1 MNVPVTEGLYNDD
14 IKIALTYD
22 ESLKEI
28 VKYGPQGQHDFRL
41 SANAAAVE
49 GRLILSKLKAIG
61 IEHPSVLEG
70 RTLYMFGR
78 TGGIGLAQAL
88 HNNQDSTLMSGVV
101 SEDAMNANRIPKLTT
116 VGQYRDHMVVG
127 DGGMGKLIANRPM
140 EFIAH

>member
-1 MNVPVTEGLYNDD
+1 M
-14 IKIALTYD
+14 
-22 ESLKEI
+22 
-28 VKYGPQGQHDFRL
+28 RL
-41 SANAAAVE
+41 P
-49 GRLILSKLKAIG
+49 L
-61 IEHPSVLEG
+61 PYVLEG

-78 TGGIGLAQAL
+78 TGGTGLALAL
-88 HNNQDSTLMSGVV
+88 HNNQDSTLMSEVV